1 MGANEQREST
11 EEFGM
16 KKIMVL
22 VTMTAV
28 AIVLNFVPVE
38 TADGRTEY
46 FKQFKELYK
55 DSKVIDEAKT
65 KTKCHTCHVG
75 KKKKDRN
82 DYGIALS
89 KHLTKDL
96 RKKLRKNKV
105 KYYAKIKESLKE
117 VEKAKSVSG
126 VPFGKLIEAGK
137 MPGTPPE
144 EKEEEEEEKEEEK
157 KEEEEKEEDSE

>member
-1 MGANEQREST
+1 
-11 EEFGM
+11 M
-16 KKIMVL
+16 KKFMVL
-22 VTMTAV
+22 ATMTAA

-55 DSKVIDEAKT
+55 DSKIIDEAKT

-96 RKKLRKNKV
+96 RKELRKDKPA
-105 KYYAKIKESLKE
+105 YYKKITESLKE

-126 VPFGKLIEAGK
+126 VPFGKLIEEGK
-137 MPGTPPE
+137 MPGTAP
-144 EKEEEEEEKEEEK
+144 EEEEEEE
-157 KEEEEKEEDSE
+157 SE